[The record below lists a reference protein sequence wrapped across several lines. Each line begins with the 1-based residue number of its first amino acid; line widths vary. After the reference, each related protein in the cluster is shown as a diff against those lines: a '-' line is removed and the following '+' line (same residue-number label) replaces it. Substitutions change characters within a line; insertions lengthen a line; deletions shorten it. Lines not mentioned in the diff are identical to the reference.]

1 MNTYKEYYQ
10 ENVVPALM
18 DRFKFKSN
26 MEAPRLIKIT
36 LNMGLGSAI
45 ADKKILER
53 AQEELTQIAGQKAV
67 LTYAKKSIA
76 NFKLREG
83 MPIGCKVT
91 LRGQMMYDF
100 FEKLIK
106 ISLPRTRDFRGYS
119 DKSFD
124 GRGNYTLGVKEH
136 IIFPEIDF
144 DKIDICITTSA
155 KNNEE
160 AMELFKQ
167 FNFPFKWYGEI
178 INDREREKKRKA

>member
-1 MNTYKEYYQ
+1 MNTYNEYYK
-10 ENVVPALM
+10 VYIVPALM
-18 DRFKFKSN
+18 ETLKVKSA
-26 MEAPRLIKIT
+26 MEVPRLKKIT
-36 LNMGLGSAI
+36 LNMGLGSAVS
-45 ADKKILER
+45 DKKILES
-53 AQEELTQIAGQKAV
+53 AQAELSQITGQKAV

-91 LRGQMMYDF
+91 LRKEKMYDF

-106 ISLPRTRDFRGYS
+106 ISLPRTRDFRGLNP
-119 DKSFD
+119 KSFD

-144 DKIDICITTSA
+144 DKIDKIKGLDITITTSA
-155 KNNEE
+155 KNNQE

-167 FNFPFKWYGEI
+167 FNFPFK
-178 INDREREKKRKA
+178 

>member
-10 ENVVPALM
+10 ENIVPALM
-18 DRFKFKSN
+18 ERFKFKSN

-36 LNMGLGSAI
+36 MNMGLGSAI
-45 ADKKILER
+45 ADKKILEK
-53 AQEELTQIAGQKAV
+53 AQEELTLIAGQKAV

-119 DKSFD
+119 EKSFD
-124 GRGNYTLGVKEH
+124 GRGNYTLGVTEQ
-136 IIFPEIDF
+136 IIFPEIDI
-144 DKIDICITTSA
+144 DKINNISGMDITFVTSTNDDKLA
-155 KNNEE
+155 KSLLK
-160 AMELFKQ
+160 ELGL
-167 FNFPFKWYGEI
+167 PFKK
-178 INDREREKKRKA
+178 N

>member
-18 DRFKFKSN
+18 ERFKFKSN

-36 LNMGLGSAI
+36 LNMGLGSAV
-45 ADKKILER
+45 ADKKILEK
-53 AQEELTQIAGQKAV
+53 AQEELTLIAGQKAV

-91 LRGQMMYDF
+91 LRGQMMFDF

-124 GRGNYTLGVKEH
+124 GRGNYTMGIKEH
-136 IIFPEIDF
+136 IIFPEIDY
-144 DKIDICITTSA
+144 DKVQKIRGMDISITTSA
-155 KNNEE
+155 RNDEE
-160 AMELFKQ
+160 GLSLLKEL
-167 FNFPFKWYGEI
+167 NFPFVS
-178 INDREREKKRKA
+178 

>member
-1 MNTYKEYYQ
+1 ME
-10 ENVVPALM
+10 
-18 DRFKFKSN
+18 RFNFKSN

-45 ADKKILER
+45 ADKKVLEK

-124 GRGNYTLGVKEH
+124 GRGNYTLGIKEH

-144 DKIDICITTSA
+144 DKIDKIKGLDLSLIH
-155 KNNEE
+155 
-160 AMELFKQ
+160 
-167 FNFPFKWYGEI
+167 I
-178 INDREREKKRKA
+178 

>member
-1 MNTYKEYYQ
+1 MNTYKDYYQ

-18 DRFKFKSN
+18 ERFKFKSN

-36 LNMGLGSAI
+36 LNMGLGSAV
-45 ADKKILER
+45 ADKKILEK
-53 AQEELTQIAGQKAV
+53 AQEELTLIAGQKAV

-91 LRGQMMYDF
+91 LRGQMMFDF

-106 ISLPRTRDFRGYS
+106 ISLQRTRDFRGYS

-124 GRGNYTLGVKEH
+124 GRGNYTMGIKEQ

-144 DKIDICITTSA
+144 DKIDKIKGLEICITTSS
-155 KNNEE
+155 KKNEE

-167 FNFPFKWYGEI
+167 FNFPLK
-178 INDREREKKRKA
+178 

>member
-1 MNTYKEYYQ
+1 ME
-10 ENVVPALM
+10 VP
-18 DRFKFKSN
+18 K
-26 MEAPRLIKIT
+26 LIKIT
-36 LNMGLGSAI
+36 LNMGLGSSMS
-45 ADKKILER
+45 DKKVLES
-53 AQEELTQIAGQKAV
+53 AQQELTEISGQKAV

-91 LRGQMMYDF
+91 LRKEKMYDF

-106 ISLPRTRDFRGYS
+106 ISLPRTRDFRGLNTS
-119 DKSFD
+119 SFD

-144 DKIDICITTSA
+144 DRIDKIKGLDICITTSA

-160 AMELFKQ
+160 AMELLKE
-167 FNFPFKWYGEI
+167 FNFPFK
-178 INDREREKKRKA
+178 

>member
-18 DRFKFKSN
+18 ERFKFKSN
-26 MEAPRLIKIT
+26 MEAPRLVKIT

-45 ADKKILER
+45 ADKKILEK

-100 FEKLIK
+100 FENLSRFHSQEQE
-106 ISLPRTRDFRGYS
+106 ISEDIVKNLLMEEVT
-119 DKSFD
+119 
-124 GRGNYTLGVKEH
+124 TLWV
-136 IIFPEIDF
+136 
-144 DKIDICITTSA
+144 S
-155 KNNEE
+155 KN
-160 AMELFKQ
+160 
-167 FNFPFKWYGEI
+167 I
-178 INDREREKKRKA
+178 

>member
-1 MNTYKEYYQ
+1 MNTYKEYYK
-10 ENVVPALM
+10 ENIVPALM
-18 DRFKFKSN
+18 ERFKFKSN

-45 ADKKILER
+45 ADKKILEK
-53 AQEELTQIAGQKAV
+53 AQEELTQIAGQKSV

-119 DKSFD
+119 NKSFD
-124 GRGNYTLGVKEH
+124 GRGNYALGIKEH
-136 IIFPEIDF
+136 IVFPEIDF
-144 DKIDICITTSA
+144 DKVDEIWGLDVVVCTTARS
-155 KNNEE
+155 NDE
-160 AMELFKQ
+160 AEFLLGL
-167 FNFPFKWYGEI
+167 FNFPFR
-178 INDREREKKRKA
+178 D

>member
-1 MNTYKEYYQ
+1 MNTYQ
-10 ENVVPALM
+10 EFYRENIVPSL
-18 DRFKFKSN
+18 RERLKLNST
-26 MEAPRLIKIT
+26 MEVPRLVKIT
-36 LNMGLGSAI
+36 LNMGLGSSMG
-45 ADKKILER
+45 DKKVLES
-53 AQEELTQIAGQKAV
+53 AQKELTEISGQKAV

-91 LRGQMMYDF
+91 LRKEKMYDF

-106 ISLPRTRDFRGYS
+106 ISLPRTRDFRGLNTS
-119 DKSFD
+119 SFD

-144 DKIDICITTSA
+144 DRIDKIKGLDICITTSA

-160 AMELFKQ
+160 AMELLKE
-167 FNFPFKWYGEI
+167 FNFPFK
-178 INDREREKKRKA
+178 